1 MCTFFVGGDVCV
13 SGHDSGPV
21 FEEQPYSL
29 IYPEG
34 MPEGK
39 VTLSCQARA
48 SPAAIYRYSDQI
60 FVTYTLLNK
69 TGPLLTV
76 LSMTCPLTDIVES
89 ICTKIK
95 YLKNRNILKTKYDYF
110 WKINTLQLKHLLC
123 L

>member
-1 MCTFFVGGDVCV
+1 VCV

-60 FVTYTLLNK
+60 FVTYTLLNQ
-69 TGPLLTV
+69 TWPLLHLYD
-76 LSMTCPLTDIVES
+76 LSFYTDIVEKKNS
-89 ICTKIK
+89 KHP
-95 YLKNRNILKTKYDYF
+95 LKLHCVIFTP
-110 WKINTLQLKHLLC
+110 I
-123 L
+123 